1 MNILELLKLDDKIS
15 FEELESKLDVFRKY
29 QQYFYI
35 SIILIIIVQFI
46 FSYLIPSV
54 ERLNKESIMLGKFEN
69 ILKTRQKQTVNKEE
83 IKEEVDRL
91 NSELEEKKQVF
102 FTLKEVDELSISKLP
117 QLAELNNIKV
127 NSTSFSKTTNKGKGV
142 KMHDIRLNLTSSF
155 QNLMNFF
162 YSIENYSKTIKVKS
176 VQINRKSVKPL
187 VLNVMVTLQLFS
199 MSDTGS

>member
-1 MNILELLKLDDKIS
+1 MNILELLKLEDKIS

-54 ERLNKESIMLGKFEN
+54 ERVNKESIMLGKFEN
-69 ILKTRQKQTVNKEE
+69 ILKTRQKQTVNKQE
-83 IKEEVDRL
+83 IKQEVDRL
-91 NSELEEKKQVF
+91 NTELEEKKQVF

-127 NSTSFSKTTNKGKGV
+127 NSTSFSKTTDQGKGV
-142 KMHDIRLNLTSSF
+142 KTHDIRLNLTCSF
-155 QNLMNFF
+155 SNLMNFF
-162 YSIENYSKTIKVKS
+162 YSIENYPKTIKVNT
-176 VQINRKSVKPL
+176 VQINRKSVKPI
-187 VLNVMVTLQLFS
+187 VLNIVVSLQLFS
-199 MSDTGS
+199 MSDTSS